1 MLRVVAS
8 LAAVPVVLVAL
19 LAAALG
25 MHEGKLGSLSTELFE
40 LGPLPV
46 VLLVS
51 AVTLVVFVPMLLLT
65 SRFLKISLWTSVAV
79 GFLSALL
86 PVLGFGWS
94 LLIDDRLRMGFRV
107 ERFAQSYP
115 WLAMGLIGG
124 VLFWLFAVVGNRALG
139 HQLERPR

>member
-19 LAAALG
+19 LAAALD
-25 MHEGKLGSLSTELFE
+25 MHEGKVGSLSTELFE

-51 AVTLVVFVPMLLLT
+51 AAMLLVFVPLLLLT
-65 SRFLKISLWTSVAV
+65 SRFLKLSLWTSVAV

-86 PVLGFGWS
+86 PVLGFAWS
-94 LLIDDRLRMGFRV
+94 LLIDDRLRIGFRV
-107 ERFAQSYP
+107 ERFAESYP

-124 VLFWLFAVVGNRALG
+124 ALFWLFAVVGNRALG
-139 HQLERPR
+139 HPLERLR